1 MGLKIPTRSAADDGR
16 LSILGGKVAVQGV
29 HRPLARFDLVGVV
42 LLQTEATPG
51 PVVKQDSGIPGDESR
66 AEGVGKAVDPGD
78 AVAISV
84 GHAEVSGVA
93 TGLHRFDG
101 G

>member
-1 MGLKIPTRSAADDGR
+1 MGLKIPTRSAAYDGR
-16 LSILGGKVAVQGV
+16 LSVLSGQVAVQGV
-29 HRPLARFDLVGVV
+29 HRPLARFDLIGVA
-42 LLQTEATPG
+42 LLQAEAPPG

-78 AVAISV
+78 AVALSI
-84 GHAEVSGVA
+84 GHAEVSGVS
-93 TGLHRFDG
+93 TGLHRFNG